1 MGIID
6 TLLLSPLSY
15 SLGSGLG
22 LGFKRFIY
30 YYLVAKFPLGLR
42 NVKKL
47 INYIKSEFFIYL
59 NNADVENYGEVR
71 GFGFIYIYIYRLYK

>member
-47 INYIKSEFFIYL
+47 INYIKLEKKFYL
-59 NNADVENYGEVR
+59 NNADVKNCGEVR
-71 GFGFIYIYIYRLYK
+71 GFSFIYIDNELA